1 MPIAQRLSRQ
11 IRPCRAPLRLIVNG
25 QLGNKAY
32 RLDHSLQTHFSRA
45 ARAAEQPALRRDADM
60 ASSSP
65 RSRWL
70 AGSRALALESAT
82 LSGRLATSNIAPP
95 ERRQAEFGVA
105 HATKDSPTTAALRC
119 ASLRG
124 CAAASSRAFGR
135 A

>member
-1 MPIAQRLSRQ
+1 MPFAQRLSRQ

-25 QLGNKAY
+25 QLGSKAY

-60 ASSSP
+60 ASSNA

-70 AGSRALALESAT
+70 TGSRALGLESAT
-82 LSGRLATSNIAPP
+82 LSGRLGTSTIAPP
-95 ERRQAEFGVA
+95 ERRQLEFGKA
-105 HATKDSPTTAALRC
+105 HATRDSPTTAALRC
-119 ASLRG
+119 ASLR
-124 CAAASSRAFGR
+124 AASSRAFGR